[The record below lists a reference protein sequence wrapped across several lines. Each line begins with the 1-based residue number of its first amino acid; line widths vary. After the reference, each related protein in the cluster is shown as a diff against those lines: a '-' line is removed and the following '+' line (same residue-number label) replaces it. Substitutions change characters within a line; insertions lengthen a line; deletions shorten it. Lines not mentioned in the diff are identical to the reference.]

1 MSSSATIASSDAT
14 GRGPTAADLVVG
26 RRLRSLRRS
35 RNRSLQELAT
45 ATGLSIG
52 LISQIERGLS
62 SPSVKSLVA
71 LGEALGVGIAWF
83 FDDTAP
89 LDAEETDLVVRSDRR
104 RALSMGEGEV
114 AKQLLSPDPRRGL
127 QLYLII
133 VEPGGSTG
141 PGLYAHSGE
150 SGGLVLSGQLLL
162 WIEDRHFLLKEGDSF
177 SVPANAP
184 RRFANPDPQQRTK
197 LLWSVARPLNLDAND
212 L

>member
-1 MSSSATIASSDAT
+1 
-14 GRGPTAADLVVG
+14 
-26 RRLRSLRRS
+26 
-35 RNRSLQELAT
+35 LQDLAT

-83 FDDTAP
+83 FDEAAP
-89 LDAEETDLVVRSDRR
+89 LDAGETDLVVRGDRR
-104 RALSMGEGEV
+104 RTLSMGEGEV
-114 AKQLLSPDPRRGL
+114 VKKHLSPDPRRGL
-127 QLYLII
+127 QLYSIV

-150 SGGLVLSGQLLL
+150 SGGVVLSGQLLL

-177 SVPANAP
+177 SVPANAQ
-184 RRFANPDPQQRTK
+184 RRFANPDPHQRTE
-197 LLWSVARPLNLDAND
+197 LLWAVARPLDLSNLD

>member
-1 MSSSATIASSDAT
+1 MSSNASLATADT
-14 GRGPTAADLVVG
+14 EGRGPTAADLVVG

-83 FDDTAP
+83 FDETAP
-89 LDAEETDLVVRSDRR
+89 LNAEETDLVVRSDRR
-104 RALSMGEGEV
+104 RTLSMGEGEV

-127 QLYLII
+127 QLYLIT

-162 WIEDRHFLLKEGDSF
+162 WIEDRHFLLKQGDSF
-177 SVPANAP
+177 AVPANAP
-184 RRFANPDPQQRTK
+184 RRFANPDPQQRTQI
-197 LLWSVARPLNLDAND
+197 LWSVARPLNLDATD